1 MYTFVSKN
9 NLSGC
14 FLLMKMGSRAG
25 LKVTMYRRV
34 SLCLSCL
41 PLLLKSRDYETA
53 HVDAALVTKPRFMHA
68 VLLTPEPSYCLFV
81 CLTRF
86 IYFMCMS
93 VFCLHVLG
101 MCTTYVPDVCGFQK
115 RASDALEL
123 GLQTKGC

>member
-53 HVDAALVTKPRFMHA
+53 HVDAALVTKPRIPCMGGKHPTELH
-68 VLLTPEPSYCLFV
+68 LLPQST
-81 CLTRF
+81 
-86 IYFMCMS
+86 
-93 VFCLHVLG
+93 
-101 MCTTYVPDVCGFQK
+101 
-115 RASDALEL
+115 
-123 GLQTKGC
+123 